1 MDSPLPSPGD
11 TQVAPFDY
19 CVITA
24 STPSQAQL
32 YRELVQRRVDCG
44 LYPSSLKFRVY
55 ADPPRGRVGSGGGT
69 MVALHELY
77 RQEVGQSMINTEG
90 VLDEHAV
97 RSFFGSRRILLLHAG
112 GESRRLPCY
121 VPEGKLFGPLS
132 LDMDHSQSCPPVVL
146 DLLLSLYFRYPW
158 AAGEVIL
165 ASGDVIVDFDTA
177 VLGKSEQNRGA
188 ICGFGKLASFE
199 QGSRHGVF
207 AFNQDSTPGP
217 TRPVRDFHQKSPP
230 DSLQKECA
238 VTGAD
243 GCALDTGIFA
253 MDADWCLAFFRLAA
267 RPHAS
272 GTVLAAVEASE
283 LYFDFYLEVVMAS
296 LPGQTKEAYLARVAS
311 QSKLE
316 ACMLEEF
323 LTCLAGLDLRGAL
336 LPDCVFLHFGTLKE
350 FPEASLQAVQHRLR
364 PFYSG
369 SEVAATTTLA
379 HDAADDKVLAGSPMV
394 VNCKTIHVKRQQAK
408 DGLVSAQIAW
418 IEMCENIDVTI
429 SPGGFHLLVGVRGV
443 ALKEPL
449 PPDLCLDGRR
459 LPSLPEEVVV
469 MAIYSTKD
477 TFKRAKKAEEVM
489 FCGQSF
495 HSWLAERGL
504 TAADVWDDPGE
515 ASAGTELWLAKL
527 FFQFHAQESGSLAGY
542 WLPCFFN
549 KEDFVAAKRYS
560 LADLNR
566 LDSALA
572 RDQLRSALLS

>member
-1 MDSPLPSPGD
+1 MDSPVPPTGD
-11 TQVAPFDY
+11 TRAAPFDY

-32 YRELVQRRVDCG
+32 YRELVQRRINCG

-55 ADPPRGRVGSGGGT
+55 PDPPGGRVGSGGGT

-77 RQEVGQSMINTEG
+77 RQEVGQSEISAEG
-90 VLDEHAV
+90 TLDEHGV
-97 RSFFGSRRILLLHAG
+97 RSFFGNHKILLLHAG

-132 LDMDHSQSCPPVVL
+132 LETDQSQSCPPVVL

-158 AAGEVIL
+158 GAGEVVL

-177 VLGKSEQNRGA
+177 VLGKSEQSRGS

-207 AFNQDSTPGP
+207 AFEQDSVQGP
-217 TRPVRDFHQKSPP
+217 TCAVRDFHQKSSP
-230 DSLQKECA
+230 DVLQKECA
-238 VTGAD
+238 VPRAE

-253 MDADWCLAFFRLAA
+253 MDADWCLAFFRLAG

-272 GTVLAAVEASE
+272 GSVLAAVEASE

-296 LPGQTKEAYLARVAS
+296 LPGQTKEGYLARVAS

-323 LTCLAGLDLRGAL
+323 LACLAGLDLRGAL
-336 LPDCVFLHFGTLKE
+336 LPDCAFLHFGTLKE
-350 FPEASLQAVQHRLR
+350 FPEASLQAVQQNLR

-369 SEVAATTTLA
+369 SEAAARTGSGHKA
-379 HDAADDKVLAGSPMV
+379 SAGSPMV
-394 VNCKTIHVKRQQAK
+394 VNSKTVQVQRQRSEEGQ
-408 DGLVSAQIAW
+408 VTTEIAW
-418 IEMCENIDVTI
+418 IEMCENIDVSI
-429 SPGGFHLLVGVRGV
+429 SPGGFHLLVGLQGI

-459 LPSLPEEVVV
+459 LASLPEEAVVV
-469 MAIYSTKD
+469 AVYSAKD
-477 TFKRAKKAEEVM
+477 TFKRSKKAEEVV
-489 FCGQSF
+489 FCGHAF
-495 HSWLAERGL
+495 PSWLAERGL
-504 TAADVWDDPGE
+504 TAADVWDDPAE

-542 WLPCFFN
+542 WLPDLFN
-549 KEDFVAAKRYS
+549 REGFLTAKRYS

-572 RDQLRSALLS
+572 RDQLRSGLLS